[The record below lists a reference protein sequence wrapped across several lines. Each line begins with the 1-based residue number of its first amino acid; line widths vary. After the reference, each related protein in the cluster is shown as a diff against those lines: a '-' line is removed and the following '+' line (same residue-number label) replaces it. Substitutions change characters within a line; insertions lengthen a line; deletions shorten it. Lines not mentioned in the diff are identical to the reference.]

1 VKMNRRNFLSALAA
15 ATAVGAA
22 TPALAGKTAHGRF
35 YPKNWTPHPDDLLP
49 GDSFRHGV
57 ASGDPL
63 TSRVILWTRVTP
75 KGRGRFIKVKVK
87 VATDQTMQNLVGV
100 YNAVAAQDRDYT
112 VKVDARK
119 LMPDTTYYYQFYAQG
134 EASPIGRTRTLPVDT
149 DRVRLG
155 LASCSNFPF
164 GFFGAYE
171 RMAYQH
177 DLNAIV
183 HVGDYIYEYANGE
196 YGDGTGLGRIPS
208 PDRETVELADYR
220 WRHGQ
225 YKSDPQLKEAHRQHP
240 WIIVWDD
247 HESTNDSWK
256 DGAENHDPSEG
267 DWELRKM
274 ASRQAWFEWLPVR
287 DTVGMRENSGRIF
300 RRYQFGNLAQLN
312 MLDTRLF
319 GREQQVPALFD
330 FTTEQ
335 LLVDPVE
342 LVTVYLPE
350 LARADRQ
357 LLGAEQEQW
366 LYEELAAAQALNTK
380 WQVLGQQI
388 MMGQLAPEVQ
398 PGLRL
403 PLNTDAWDGY
413 PAARARLLGTMAA
426 QGIGNTIVLTGDFHS
441 SWCNDIALDPYNP
454 LSYDPATGQG
464 SQAVEFVCPGITS
477 PFFTDPDPVAQKTL
491 EQTALFLNPH
501 TKYIDVENNGYVVI
515 DIDSSRTRAEWYH
528 LDSVTDPTSSE
539 TLGAAVE
546 VTDGTNHAVIVE
558 GGVS

>member
-1 VKMNRRNFLSALAA
+1 MNRRHFLNTLAA
-15 ATAVGAA
+15 ATAVG
-22 TPALAGKTAHGRF
+22 TVSPAIAGLNAHKKI
-35 YPKNWTPHPDDLLP
+35 YLDNWTPHPEDLLP
-49 GDSFRHGV
+49 GDTFRHGV

-63 TSRVILWTRVTP
+63 QHRIIMWTRVTP
-75 KGRGRFIKVKVK
+75 KGRGRSIKVKLK
-87 VATDQTMQNLVGV
+87 VATDPNMQNVIAE
-100 YNAVAAQDRDYT
+100 YKAFTSRDRDFT
-112 VKVDARK
+112 VKIDARR
-119 LMPDTTYYYQFYAQG
+119 LSPDTTYYYQFYAQG

-164 GFFGAYE
+164 GYFGAYE
-171 RMAYQH
+171 RMAYK
-177 DLNAIV
+177 DNLNAIV
-183 HVGDYIYEYANGE
+183 HVGDYLYEYANGT
-196 YGDGTGLGRIPS
+196 YGDGTSFGRIPS
-208 PDRETVELADYR
+208 PDKETVELTDYR

-225 YKSDPQLKEAHRQHP
+225 YRTDPQLQEAHRLHP

-247 HESTNDSWK
+247 HESTNDSYK
-256 DGAENHDPSEG
+256 DGAENHDASEG
-267 DWELRKM
+267 DWEQRKT
-274 ASRQAWFEWLPVR
+274 ASRQAWFEWLPIR
-287 DTVGMRENSGRIF
+287 DNYGLREARGRIF
-300 RRYQFGNLAQLN
+300 RRYNFGNLARLD

-330 FTTEQ
+330 FTTQQ
-335 LLVDPVE
+335 LLVDPTD
-342 LVTVYLPE
+342 LVTIYLPE

-357 LLGAEQEQW
+357 LLGEVQEEW
-366 LYEELAAAQALNTK
+366 LFDEFVSNQNTK

-388 MMGQLAPEVQ
+388 MMGQLAVEAQ

-413 PAARARLLGTMAA
+413 PAARARLLGTLGA
-426 QGIGNTIVLTGDFHS
+426 QNIDNTIVLTGDFHS
-441 SWCNDIALDPYNP
+441 SWCNDISLDPYDP
-454 LSYDPATGQG
+454 AAYDPITGAG

-501 TKYIDVENNGYVVI
+501 TRYIDVESNGYVI
-515 DIDSSRTRAEWYH
+515 LDIDNYQIRGEWYH
-528 LDSVTDPTSSE
+528 MDNVTDPYAGE

-546 VTDGTNHAVIVE
+546 VAEGSNHAVVVE